1 MRLRSLMGLAG
12 VVVAGACGGG
22 NDLPVPAALAI
33 VSGGNNQ
40 TAFAGAR
47 LPLPLAVTVTDAQ
60 GIPVPRAVVQWMVT
74 SGSGASLSDAVTTS
88 DGNGQA
94 EVAVTLGGV
103 AGGYTVEAELA
114 LNAAAA
120 VSFAMTAVAPPQIS
134 GLSPS
139 TFTGGD
145 TVTIQGTDLAD
156 TLLVEIDGTLA
167 RVLSAAVDGTS
178 LDVVIPECLLPG
190 AVPVA
195 LKYAAAT
202 LAGTSGTYQAQ
213 SDPLRLEAGEYASFD
228 PAALDN
234 CAVFPDADASGAL
247 YLLAPQSV
255 TELSALQAAY
265 RLVGDPLAPV
275 IAATQR
281 SEAELPAHLRFHD
294 FLRQREVEIAQL
306 PKPKLEPRFLAPA
319 AAASGIELGDRESFR
334 VCGALPC
341 TVDNFESVS
350 AVARYVGQHA
360 AIYEDVDSPVPLS
373 DQEFQ
378 DLGSLFDDELY
389 EVATGFFGSESDV
402 DQNGLVFILM
412 TPVVNGLTAAD
423 ECDDGIITGFF
434 FATDVDPAFANDSRS
449 NQAEIFYSVVPDPD
463 GAIGCDLSQ
472 SAVNRLVPLTFSHE
486 MQHMIS
492 YNQHVLVRQGN
503 SELLWLNEGLSH
515 LSEELA
521 ALHFESVGD
530 QRRFSEF
537 ALSNLFDASLFLEAP
552 GDHFVLFGAGT
563 GTLAERGGT
572 WLFLRWV
579 VDQFGDATIRRMVET
594 TLTGAN
600 NVEAVVGEPFS
611 RLLSEWFLANYVS
624 DLPGVTVPPRLQY
637 TTWSFRTTFAS
648 LHQGNPTKFP
658 DPFPLIPTEFTGG
671 ALNVTGTLHSGS
683 GDFYLIEQLAN
694 QSGFTVSFENP
705 AGGPVSPTVTPR
717 LEVIRIR

>member
-1 MRLRSLMGLAG
+1 MRLRKLVGLAV
-12 VVVAGACGGG
+12 VVVAGACGG

-33 VSGGNNQ
+33 VSGSNNQ

-47 LPLPLAVTVTDAQ
+47 LPLPLGVTVTDAQ
-60 GIPVPRAVVQWMVT
+60 GITVPRAEVRWTLT
-74 SGSGASLSDAVTTS
+74 SGSGASLSDAATVS

-94 EVAVTLGGV
+94 EVAVTLGSA
-103 AGGYTVEAELA
+103 AGGYTVEAESA
-114 LNAAAA
+114 RNAAAV
-120 VSFAMTAVAPPQIS
+120 VSFSMTAVAPPQIS

-156 TLLVEIDGTLA
+156 TLLVEIGATLA
-167 RVLSAAVDGTS
+167 RVLSATPDGTS
-178 LDVVIPECLLPG
+178 LDVVVPECLLPG
-190 AVPVA
+190 AVTVA
-195 LKYAAAT
+195 LTYAGAT
-202 LAGTSGTYQAQ
+202 LDGTSGTYQAQ

-255 TELSALQAAY
+255 TELSALQAGY

-281 SEAELPAHLRFHD
+281 PEAELPAHLRFHD
-294 FLRQREVEIAQL
+294 FLRQREAEIARL

-341 TVDNFESVS
+341 TVDNFETVS
-350 AVARYVGQHA
+350 AVARYVGQHSV
-360 AIYEDVDSPVPLS
+360 IYEDVDSPAPLS

-378 DLGSLFDDELY
+378 DLGSLFDDEQY

-423 ECDDGIITGFF
+423 ECEDGIITGFF

-449 NQAEIFYSVVPDPD
+449 NQAEMFYSVVPDPD
-463 GAIGCDLSQ
+463 GTVTCELSQ
-472 SAVNRLVPLTFSHE
+472 NAVNRLVPVTISHE

-492 YNQHVLVRQGN
+492 YNQHVLVRGGI
-503 SELLWLNEGLSH
+503 SEVLWLNEGLSH

-521 ALHFESVGD
+521 ALHFESLGD
-530 QRRFSEF
+530 RSRFSEF
-537 ALSNLFDASLFLEAP
+537 AVGNLLDGYRYLQEPGSN
-552 GDHFVLFGAGT
+552 FVLWTQGT
-563 GTLAERGGT
+563 GTLAERGAT

-579 VDQFGDATIRRMVET
+579 VDQFGDVTIRRMVET
-594 TLTGAN
+594 TSTGAN
-600 NVEAVVGEPFS
+600 NVEAVVGEPFA

-624 DLPGVTVPPRLQY
+624 DLPGLTAPPRLQY
-637 TTWSFRTTFAS
+637 TTWSFRTTFES

-671 ALNVTGTLHSGS
+671 AFNVTGTLHSGS
-683 GDFYLIEQLAN
+683 GDFYLIEQLPN

-705 AGGPVSPTVTPR
+705 AGGPVSQAVTPR